1 VRGSIP
7 FTDKL
12 FFFFICFLENKF
24 NKNVEIYDK
33 INLSTESTI
42 KCNDDSI
49 FMYNLNDNTKNI
61 NNNGGYFTLLNLF
74 KDEALDL
81 LKKVEEKEILESSN
95 LFLDSN
101 KSQNRELFSSTSVD
115 DSFVDYNVYTT
126 DINSNK
132 LEII

>member
-1 VRGSIP
+1 MRGSIP

-33 INLSTESTI
+33 INLSTEFTT
-42 KCNDDSI
+42 KRNDDSI

-61 NNNGGYFTLLNLF
+61 NNNGGYFTLLNLL
-74 KDEALDL
+74 KNETLDL
-81 LKKVEEKEILESSN
+81 LKKVEEKEILELSN

-101 KSQNRELFSSTSVD
+101 KSQSRELFSSTSVD
-115 DSFVDYNVYTT
+115 DNFVDYNICN
-126 DINSNK
+126 ININYNK

>member
-1 VRGSIP
+1 
-7 FTDKL
+7 L

-33 INLSTESTI
+33 INLSTEFTT
-42 KCNDDSI
+42 KRNDDSI
-49 FMYNLNDNTKNI
+49 SMYNLNDNTKNI
-61 NNNGGYFTLLNLF
+61 NNNGGYFTLLNLL
-74 KDEALDL
+74 KDETLDL

-101 KSQNRELFSSTSVD
+101 KSQSRELFSSTSVD
-115 DSFVDYNVYTT
+115 DNFVDYNIYITN
-126 DINSNK
+126 INYNK